1 MLWEYLFYSFAK
13 SSFGAVAGHSI
24 ADFFAGG
31 NMFVYFNLAQVDAVV
46 AISDPVDWANP
57 TSDWVIRLSKPQAS
71 ITPSQP
77 AASSAVSGLR
87 NFKPRTILALLA
99 AIVICGVL
107 VQWLA
112 HRANS
117 VSTSDAR
124 VAADLIAIS
133 AEISGTI
140 TAAHVRV
147 GDRVESGDLI
157 YEIDDR
163 EHVLQLEA
171 QIAQRDG
178 LQVQIEQTRMRVGL
192 LNSKSGT
199 QIDATQADER
209 SAMAGVGAARS
220 DLTTKQEE
228 FDRFEKLFDRGRVTQ
243 DALDSSANA
252 LEAARQ
258 TLRAAQADVSSAA
271 AKTRQAF
278 LSVEDSDL
286 VAQDLQIL
294 EAKVRQAN
302 AQIEEQKVR
311 ELSRLREK
319 LEEEKDKV
327 RNAG

>member
-1 MLWEYLFYSFAK
+1 MTGIML
-13 SSFGAVAGHSI
+13 
-24 ADFFAGG
+24 
-31 NMFVYFNLAQVDAVV
+31 
-46 AISDPVDWANP
+46 
-57 TSDWVIRLSKPQAS
+57 QAS

-243 DALDSSANA
+243 DALDSAANA

-302 AQIEEQKVR
+302 AQIEEQKELLDACESVMLAPLADALSQEVQALKHDEPEEAAFQGGESPGFQCLGELAEEGGEDVCPPVR
-311 ELSRLREK
+311 QRYTAEGDTDDLIRGK
-319 LEEEKDKV
+319 
-327 RNAG
+327 